1 MPGVGEAKMDEGD
14 PKVPS
19 PSCEIK
25 KFWDVTYG
33 MVTAVRNTVLSV
45 CKLRRE
51 LISDVLIVHTH
62 TYNCSNVR

>member
-1 MPGVGEAKMDEGD
+1 MDEGD

-33 MVTAVRNTVLSV
+33 MVTAVCNTVLSV
-45 CKLRRE
+45 CKLLRE
-51 LISDVLIVHTH
+51 LISDVLIMHTH
-62 TYNCSNVR
+62 IQL